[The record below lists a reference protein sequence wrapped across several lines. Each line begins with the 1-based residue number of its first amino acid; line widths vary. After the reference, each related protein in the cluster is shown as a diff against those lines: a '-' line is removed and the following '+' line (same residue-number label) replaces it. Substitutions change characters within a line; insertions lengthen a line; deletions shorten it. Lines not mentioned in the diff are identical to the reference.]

1 MVDIHCHILPKM
13 DDGASDLEESL
24 AMARMAAASGVT
36 DIVATPHFP
45 GRRSSMRLLS
55 RLMDRYQTL
64 VEAIEWYEI
73 PVKLH
78 LGAEILCIADT
89 VELASQRM
97 LPTIGDTD
105 YFLTEFLFNESFEVM
120 DAILQDIAALGYTP
134 VVAHPERYKAVQHD
148 PLAVQRWHD
157 KGYVMQLN
165 KGSVLGAFGNHVHD
179 TSRVLLEAGLVHLI
193 ASDAHSAKHRTPH
206 MGLLHQW
213 MKRHM
218 DSDRVHLLLEEN
230 PSRLLRGEPVLAVE
244 KI

>member
-45 GRRSSMRLLS
+45 GQRSSMRLLP
-55 RLMDRYQTL
+55 RLMDRYEML
-64 VEAIEWYEI
+64 REAIEWYEV
-73 PVKLH
+73 PVKIH
-78 LGAEILCIADT
+78 LGAEILCMADT

-97 LPTIGDTD
+97 LPTIGDTN
-105 YFLTEFLFNESFEVM
+105 YFLTEFLFDEHFDVM
-120 DAILQDIAALGYTP
+120 NAILEDIAALGYTP
-134 VVAHPERYKAVQHD
+134 VVAHPERYEAVMQD
-148 PLAVQRWHD
+148 PLAIQRWHNR
-157 KGYVMQLN
+157 GYVMQLN
-165 KGSVLGAFGNHVHD
+165 KGSMLGAFGNRVHD
-179 TSRVLLEAGLVHLI
+179 TSRILLEAGLVHLI

-213 MKRHM
+213 MKRHIAP
-218 DSDRVHLLLEEN
+218 DRVHRLLEEN
-230 PSRLLRGEPVLAVE
+230 PARLLRGEPVLAVE